1 METRSLA
8 KSRYALLR
16 FGPLCARALSLPQVE
31 NLIGGMR
38 GLKALLWEGS
48 VLDPNE
54 VRTHPTLLPPQLLT

>member
-1 METRSLA
+1 ML
-8 KSRYALLR
+8 
-16 FGPLCARALSLPQVE
+16 FGPTCLRVLSLPQVE

-54 VRTHPTLLPPQLLT
+54 VRVYPVLLPVKFLTRIIRGSVSTD